1 MKYRSEIDGLRAL
14 AVTSVI
20 GYHAGFPGFIHGYLG
35 VDIFFVISGYLITG
49 ILMVDI
55 ENGWMSLLN
64 FYQRRIRRIFPALLV
79 MLAITLTV
87 GYAVDTPARLEN
99 LGAAGATTAISASN
113 FFFWRSV
120 DYFSQLSLQSPLLH
134 TWSLAVEEQFYLFF
148 PLLLFTTRAQRNLRF
163 TLILMFAILSFI
175 LTFLMLQW
183 KPSAAFYLLP
193 TRAWELLAGALI
205 SIHWRQDAA
214 TGSLRTGLSI
224 VGIVLMVSSVAGIF
238 DLLAAPWLVLPL
250 SVAGAVAFIIGSE
263 NSAALETR
271 VFRWAPVVL
280 IGQASYSLYLWHQ
293 PILAY
298 YEFLTLSQAGFI
310 AKLILCLAAV
320 VISVISLYAIERPF
334 RDPRNARQGVLFVVG
349 LAVAMLAVGFFSL
362 WLYSS
367 GGAPS
372 RLSPRD
378 AALLDVEHDKER
390 LPLRCLNV
398 EEIII
403 TPDKPCILGAVGS
416 QPSALLWGDSHSMF
430 TATALLAAALKAQ
443 ASFAY
448 VASVDCPIGLGF
460 TIDAQTG
467 PQFVSAPA
475 YQYCN
480 DYNEAMLVAAETNT
494 RIRTV
499 VLSSRWTN
507 WRAGE
512 KGTPSEG
519 LVDIRLRD
527 GQGVAGSLN
536 ENWPK
541 FERGFLELVEKL
553 ESIPHVERIVVV
565 GPIADL
571 PAKLP
576 SATYLKEFGLASLE
590 LDVPTVDFKKR
601 NARILQLLSKIVG
614 GKITVVWPHT
624 ILCDEQWCR
633 TVDDGKLLYFDD
645 NHLSL
650 YGALQIA
657 PLMDVAFRQGN

>member
-20 GYHAGFPGFIHGYLG
+20 GYHAGFPGFIQGYLG

-49 ILMVDI
+49 ILLGDI
-55 ENGWMSLLN
+55 ENGWKSVLN
-64 FYQRRIRRIFPALLV
+64 FYQRRIRRIFPALVV

-87 GYAVDTPARLEN
+87 GFAVDTPARLEN

-113 FFFWRSV
+113 IFFWKSV

-148 PLLLFTTRAQRNLRF
+148 PLLLLTTRLSQNLRF
-163 TLILMFAILSFI
+163 GLIVIFAFLSFI

-193 TRAWELLAGALI
+193 TRAWELLAGALV
-205 SIHWRQDAA
+205 SIYWRQDAA
-214 TGSLRTGLSI
+214 TGGLRTGLANG
-224 VGIVLMVSSVAGIF
+224 GIVLMVSSVAGIF
-238 DLLAAPWLVLPL
+238 DLLAAPWLALPL

-263 NSAALETR
+263 DSIALGTR

-298 YEFLTLSQAGFI
+298 YDYLTLSQAGVI

-320 VISVISLYAIERPF
+320 VISFISLYAIERPF
-334 RDPRNARQGVLFVVG
+334 RKPRTARQGVLFAVG
-349 LAVAMLAVGFFSL
+349 PAVAMVAVGFFSL
-362 WLYSS
+362 WLYAS

-378 AALLDVEHDKER
+378 AALLDVELDKER
-390 LPLRCLNV
+390 HPLRCLNV
-398 EEIII
+398 EEVTI
-403 TPDKPCILGAVGS
+403 TPDRPCFLGAVGS

-430 TATALLAAALKAQ
+430 TATALLAAASKAE

-460 TIDAQTG
+460 AIDGPTG

-475 YQYCN
+475 YQYCK
-480 DYNEAMLVAAETNT
+480 DYNEAMLVAAESNT

-507 WRAGE
+507 WRVGE

-519 LVDIRLRD
+519 VVDIRLRD
-527 GQGVAGSLN
+527 GQGVAGSLS

-541 FERGFLELVEKL
+541 FERGFLELIKKL
-553 ESIPHVERIVVV
+553 EAIPHVERIVVV

-576 SATYLKEFGLASLE
+576 SATYLKEFGMASLE
-590 LDVPTVDFKKR
+590 LNIPTVDFAKR
-601 NARILQLLSKIVG
+601 NARILQLFSQFMG

-624 ILCDEQWCR
+624 VFCDERWCR

-657 PLMDVAFRQGN
+657 PLLDVAFGHGD